1 MSASTLLHDLV
12 LDTEDVLPL
21 SPLRAFELSNPVLR

>member
-21 SPLRAFELSNPVLR
+21 SPLLALELSKSVLR